1 MLPNYFVE
9 LLISGVLGLVV
20 WIFRTVTQRQEEAHN
35 EFKKEQEKKWE
46 EHKADQIR
54 RDKYEDDRRREQQ
67 EFFVKLIATSQ
78 QENGKIIAEIWE
90 ELREFKTD
98 RRRYDEEVWKQINAI
113 KDRQSAFELQQAKA
127 YHTKPEFD
135 QILLEKLQPLKD
147 ALNDIQRQIGN
158 RRNQS

>member
-1 MLPNYFVE
+1 MLPDYFVE

-20 WIFRTVTQRQEEAHN
+20 WIFRTVTQRQEDN
-35 EFKKEQEKKWE
+35 FTEFKKEQESKWK

-54 RDKYEDDRRREQQ
+54 REKYEDDRRREQQ

-113 KDRQSAFELQQAKA
+113 KDRQAAFELQQAKA

-135 QILLEKLQPLKD
+135 QILIEKLEPIKTQLQD
-147 ALNDIQRQIGN
+147 VLRQLGN
-158 RRNQS
+158 RRNP